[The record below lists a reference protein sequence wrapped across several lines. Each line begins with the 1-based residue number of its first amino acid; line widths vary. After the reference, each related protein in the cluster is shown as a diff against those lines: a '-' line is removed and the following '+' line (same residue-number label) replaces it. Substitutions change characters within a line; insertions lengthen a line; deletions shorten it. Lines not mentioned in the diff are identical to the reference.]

1 LGYSPTV
8 GICSSHFGEGY
19 SGFWPQW
26 WQGVKSLNKQPAQI
40 AISHDLQNK
49 AEVESAILPEYKE
62 ITKTIE
68 MTGTFAQFKLAMQ
81 RALTTDWLSVGDVD
95 DQYLPEAFDEL
106 DQAHAEGCDLYID
119 KIRLKHDGSIM
130 QGTWQPDQIPD
141 RMTCPGN
148 APIKRELYERTGGHS
163 RDAIF
168 DDWELYIR
176 CVAAGAKPFHAS
188 TVRTIYDM
196 GYGRTTMSGVAR
208 PASNDIIGKQ
218 QIARVRQ
225 KLGL

>member
-1 LGYSPTV
+1 LEYSPTI
-8 GICSSHFGEGY
+8 GICSSHFGTGY

-26 WQGVKSLNKQPAQI
+26 WQGVKSLNKQPAEI
-40 AISHDLQNK
+40 VIVHDPANK
-49 AEVESAILPEYKE
+49 DEVLDNIPQDYKS

-68 MTGTFAQFKLAMQ
+68 MNGTYSDFRLAMR
-81 RALTTDWLSVGDVD
+81 RALRTHWISVGDVD
-95 DQYLPEAFDEL
+95 DQYLPSAFDEL

-130 QGTWQPDQIPD
+130 QGTWQPDQIPN

-168 DDWELYIR
+168 DDWDLYIR

-188 TVRTIYDM
+188 TVRIIYDM
-196 GYGRTTMSGVAR
+196 GYGRTTMSGVGR
-208 PASNDIIGKQ
+208 PASNDIIGRE

-225 KLGL
+225 ELGL